1 MSEEATQDTG
11 SQEAVAAEAAPVSF
25 LESLP
30 EELRN
35 EPSLRTFTDPGA
47 LAKSYVSAQRMI
59 GADKIAI
66 PGKHAG
72 PDEWRE
78 VYNRLGAPTEA
89 KGYTFDGVDGVDENA
104 LNTFREQAYNSG
116 LTNRQANDMIAHFQS
131 ITQSGQEAAQQEA
144 AAVAEASLA
153 ELQREYGRAFDQ
165 KLDLAQVAARTF
177 LGGTEL
183 FDQIELADGRLL
195 GDHPDIVRMFVA
207 LGEQIGEDQ
216 LVGEPS
222 EMVMTPQEAQRQID
236 ELTLPNSPYWDK
248 NHPNKDRIVE
258 EVLRLREYL

>member
-1 MSEEATQDTG
+1 MSEEAIQDTG

-30 EELRN
+30 EDLRN

-47 LAKSYVSAQRMI
+47 LAKSYVNAQRMI

-66 PGKHAG
+66 PGKHST

-78 VYNRLGAPTEA
+78 VYTKLGAPTEA
-89 KGYTFDGVDGVDENA
+89 KSYEISAGDVDEGMLEA
-104 LNTFREQAYNSG
+104 FRQQAYEAG
-116 LTNRQANDMIAHFQS
+116 LTNQQANTMMKYYTDQAAAARAAEDDKIQGAQEQS
-131 ITQSGQEAAQQEA
+131 I
-144 AAVAEASLA
+144 A
-153 ELQREYGRAFDQ
+153 ELQQEFGRAYEQ
-165 KLDLAQVAARTF
+165 RIELAQNAARTF
-177 LGGTEL
+177 LGGTEI
-183 FDQIELADGRLL
+183 FDEIELSDGRLL
-195 GDHPDIVRMFVA
+195 GDHPDIVKMFAA
-207 LGEQIGEDQ
+207 LGEQIGEDK

-222 EMVMTPQEAQRQID
+222 EMIMTPQEAQRQID

-248 NHPNKDRIVE
+248 THPNKDRIVE